1 MTVSFQN
8 LERKM
13 KWRIILACLFTLTLG
28 LFFALGC
35 AITTTNLEAELATV
49 TNELDDFKPAVAKY
63 PEFRLQFQGSA
74 KLKILLDEKN
84 QELEA
89 IRLELDTANSKS
101 DMLSREVD
109 SLIDNLYRAELR
121 LGAKQRVIDNLKA
134 ELLTTNQLRAEA
146 EEKLA
151 GYKHTGYF
159 REFASVK
166 ALMQWLD
173 EDDTSEYEYVPRDF
187 DCDDFTEIIIQNAW
201 EDGYWLIAGF
211 RDHHMFAF
219 ARIGNYYHKI
229 EQGRW
234 AGIYV
239 LRD

>member
-1 MTVSFQN
+1 
-8 LERKM
+8 
-13 KWRIILACLFTLTLG
+13 LACLLILTPG
-28 LFFALGC
+28 LFSALGC
-35 AITTTNLEAELATV
+35 AITTANLEAELETV
-49 TNELDDFKPAVAKY
+49 TNELDEIELAAAKY
-63 PEFRLQFQGSA
+63 PEFRLQFQDSA
-74 KLKILLDEKN
+74 KLKTLFDEKN

-101 DMLSREVD
+101 DMLSREVE

-121 LGAKQRVIDNLKA
+121 LGAKQGGIDNLKA
-134 ELLTTNQLRAEA
+134 ELLTMKQLLVEV

-166 ALMQWLD
+166 ALIQWLD
-173 EDDTSEYEYVPRDF
+173 EDDTSEYEYVPGDF
-187 DCDDFTEIIIQNAW
+187 DCEDFTEMVIENAW
-201 EDGYWLIAGF
+201 EDGYLLIAGF
-211 RDHHMFAF
+211 KDNHMFAF

-229 EQGRW
+229 EKGEW
-234 AGIYV
+234 AGVYV